1 MCCVLGLVG
10 GPVAVAREMEI
21 RAGLRCEGGRERR
34 RVRRAV
40 PRVQAVS
47 VVKVRKR

>member
-1 MCCVLGLVG
+1 MLVG
-10 GPVAVAREMEI
+10 VAVAVAREMEI
-21 RAGLRCEGGRERR
+21 RAGLRWDGGRERR

-47 VVKVRKR
+47 VVKVRNL